1 MRLLTLND
9 MCQQVNKLYNKY
21 KEKKAALAKKSKS
34 PYRESTMV

>member
-1 MRLLTLND
+1 

-34 PYRESTMV
+34 SYIERVIWYR